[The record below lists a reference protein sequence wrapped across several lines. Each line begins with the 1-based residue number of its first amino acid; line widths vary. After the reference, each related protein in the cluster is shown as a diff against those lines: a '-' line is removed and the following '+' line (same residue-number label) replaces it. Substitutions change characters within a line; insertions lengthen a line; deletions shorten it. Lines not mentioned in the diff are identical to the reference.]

1 MRGHSAPTDRPRR
14 DDIEAAVAAYTAA
27 GQRPLLTPKA
37 VHLLSVMFANADTC
51 QRNLDSLVREGFNP
65 RTLLL
70 LLKRL
75 EVAGFLIKQRGA
87 GRTPNTY
94 RLHLLPWRQP

>member
-1 MRGHSAPTDRPRR
+1 MPRRATLLPRR

-37 VHLLSVMFANADTC
+37 VHLLHVMFADADTC
-51 QRNLDSLVREGFNP
+51 QRNLDSLAPEGFNP

-70 LLKRL
+70 LLRRL

-94 RLHLLPWRQP
+94 RLHLAPWRQP

>member
-1 MRGHSAPTDRPRR
+1 MRTDRSRR
-14 DDIEAAVAAYTAA
+14 DDIEAAVAAYAAA

-37 VHLLSVMFANADTC
+37 VQLLHVMFAGADVC
-51 QRNLDSLVREGFNP
+51 RRNLDSLAREGFNP

-87 GRTPNTY
+87 GRAPNTY
-94 RLHLLPWRQP
+94 HLHLPPRRQP